1 MSRNSGRG
9 GLLCAKISRIFR
21 PPNKRWTIQPFL
33 NLETTVFISDAI
45 AAPATGAT
53 DPLQFLPFIVIFVL
67 FYFMLIRPQMK
78 RAKEQKKMIEALQKG
93 DEVITAGGL
102 LGKITK
108 VGEQYVSLEIAD
120 NVTIQVQKQTVQT
133 PLPKGTIKSAA

>member
-1 MSRNSGRG
+1 
-9 GLLCAKISRIFR
+9 
-21 PPNKRWTIQPFL
+21 
-33 NLETTVFISDAI
+33 VFISDAY
-45 AAPATGAT
+45 AAPATGAQ
-53 DPLQFLPFIVIFVL
+53 DPILGLLPFVVIFVL

-108 VGEQYVSLEIAD
+108 VGEQYVSIEIAD

-133 PLPKGTIKSAA
+133 LLPKGTIKSAA

>member
-1 MSRNSGRG
+1 M
-9 GLLCAKISRIFR
+9 
-21 PPNKRWTIQPFL
+21 
-33 NLETTVFISDAI
+33 FISEAY
-45 AAPATGAT
+45 AAPTAGAT
-53 DPLQFLPFIVIFVL
+53 ESVMGLLPFIAIFVL

-93 DEVITAGGL
+93 DEIITAGGL

-108 VGEQYVSLEIAD
+108 VGDQFISLEIAD

-133 PLPKGTIKSAA
+133 LLPKGSVKSAA